1 MTYLQL
7 VNMVLRRLRENEVTT
22 LQGTARQSS
31 YPRLI
36 GDFINDAK
44 RMVEQSWDWS
54 ALRTTQTVT
63 TQADLFN
70 YVLTGSNNRF
80 EVLNVLNDTSNWFM
94 HYQTA
99 SWFDQAY
106 LLDGAVNNGSPA
118 YYSFNG
124 VDANGDTQVDVY
136 PKPDGVYTLRFNVVQ
151 RRPDLTADTDTV
163 IVPYRP
169 IVLMAQAMA
178 IEERGEDGGNASQWA
193 YQQAQAALSDEI
205 ALDAARHPEELIWRE
220 V

>member
-22 LQGTARQSS
+22 LQGVVRQNS

-44 RMVEQSWDWS
+44 RMVEQAWDWS
-54 ALRTTQTVT
+54 SLRTTQTVT
-63 TQADLFN
+63 TEAGIFN

-80 EVLNVLNDTSNWFM
+80 EVLNVLNDTSNWRM

-99 SWFDQAY
+99 DWFDDAY
-106 LLDGAVNNGSPA
+106 LMGDTVNSGSPA

-136 PKPDGVYTLRFNVVQ
+136 PKPDGVYTLRFNVIQ
-151 RRPDLTADTDTV
+151 RNADLSADTDTV

-169 IVLMAQAMA
+169 IVLLAQAMA
-178 IEERGEDGGNASQWA
+178 IEERGEDSGNASTWA

-205 ALDAARHPEELIWRE
+205 ALDSARHPEELIWRE

>member
-22 LQGTARQSS
+22 LQGTSRQTS
-31 YPRLI
+31 YVRLI

-63 TQADLFN
+63 TQADVFN

-106 LLDGAVNNGSPA
+106 LLL
-118 YYSFNG
+118 Y
-124 VDANGDTQVDVY
+124 
-136 PKPDGVYTLRFNVVQ
+136 
-151 RRPDLTADTDTV
+151 
-163 IVPYRP
+163 
-169 IVLMAQAMA
+169 
-178 IEERGEDGGNASQWA
+178 
-193 YQQAQAALSDEI
+193 
-205 ALDAARHPEELIWRE
+205 
-220 V
+220 

>member
-22 LQGTARQSS
+22 LQGAARQNT
-31 YPRLI
+31 YPRLV

-44 RMVEQSWDWS
+44 RMVEQAWDWS
-54 ALRTTQTVT
+54 SLRTTQTVT
-63 TQADLFN
+63 TQANVFN

-106 LLDGAVNNGSPA
+106 LMGDTVNTGSPA

-151 RRPDLTADTDTV
+151 RRPDLSADTDTV

-205 ALDAARHPEELIWRE
+205 ALDSARHPEELIWRE